1 MKSVK
6 LLDCTLRDGG
16 YVNNWE
22 FGIENIK
29 TVIHQLTAAN
39 IEIIECGFLTL
50 DMHND
55 NFTLFGNIN
64 LIGKYLPDQ
73 KNGAMYVAMIN
84 CGELDVSNIPLCRE
98 TKLDGLRLAFHKKD
112 IVKAIKDCAILIEK
126 GYKLFVQ
133 PMVSLSYTDIE
144 FIELIEMVN
153 KQNPFAFYIVDSFG
167 VMNGSDLMR
176 LFTLTDHNLKETI
189 SIGYHSHNNLQMAF
203 SNSQQ
208 LIQRNSRRN
217 IILDSSIMGM
227 GRGAGNLNTEL
238 MTEYLNFFANK
249 EYKVMPLL
257 STIDTVIA
265 PIYHSH
271 FWGYSLPHYIS
282 AKHNCHPNYATYL
295 SEKSTLTVEN
305 MEHILSQIQVDQC
318 AYFNKTYIEK
328 LYIDF
333 QSYNIEDNK
342 SMETLSNMLRG
353 KRVLLLAPGTS
364 LLREQER
371 IRAVIDSTEN
381 LVTISIH
388 TNITHF
394 SSDIIFASNNK
405 KFDQH
410 ALLQK
415 EEQVLLTTSNIVPN
429 SNIERLVVNYFDC
442 LIHDGVQLLD
452 NAGLMLIGLVSKL
465 GVSEIL
471 FAGFDG
477 IQVNSASSYFNNEV
491 VIQDSIE
498 AVKKNEMMVKNLKIL
513 LKDKTYS
520 FVTTSLYE
528 EGILNNV
535 QV

>member
-227 GRGAGNLNTEL
+227 GRGAGNL
-238 MTEYLNFFANK
+238 
-249 EYKVMPLL
+249 
-257 STIDTVIA
+257 
-265 PIYHSH
+265 
-271 FWGYSLPHYIS
+271 
-282 AKHNCHPNYATYL
+282 
-295 SEKSTLTVEN
+295 
-305 MEHILSQIQVDQC
+305 Q
-318 AYFNKTYIEK
+318 
-328 LYIDF
+328 
-333 QSYNIEDNK
+333 
-342 SMETLSNMLRG
+342 
-353 KRVLLLAPGTS
+353 
-364 LLREQER
+364 
-371 IRAVIDSTEN
+371 
-381 LVTISIH
+381 
-388 TNITHF
+388 
-394 SSDIIFASNNK
+394 
-405 KFDQH
+405 
-410 ALLQK
+410 
-415 EEQVLLTTSNIVPN
+415 
-429 SNIERLVVNYFDC
+429 
-442 LIHDGVQLLD
+442 
-452 NAGLMLIGLVSKL
+452 
-465 GVSEIL
+465 
-471 FAGFDG
+471 
-477 IQVNSASSYFNNEV
+477 
-491 VIQDSIE
+491 
-498 AVKKNEMMVKNLKIL
+498 
-513 LKDKTYS
+513 
-520 FVTTSLYE
+520 
-528 EGILNNV
+528 
-535 QV
+535 